1 MMDIMK
7 LVQRG
12 KKWILYGDNGKI
24 IIIST
29 DRRIC
34 EGLMK

>member
-1 MMDIMK
+1 MDIMK

-12 KKWILYGDNGKI
+12 RKWILYGDNGKI
-24 IIIST
+24 IIISS

>member
-1 MMDIMK
+1 MRIVK
-7 LVQRG
+7 RG
-12 KKWILYGDNGKI
+12 KKYILYGDDGRI

>member
-1 MMDIMK
+1 MT

-12 KKWILYGDNGKI
+12 RKWILYGDNGKI
-24 IIIST
+24 IIISS

>member
-1 MMDIMK
+1 MDIMK

>member
-1 MMDIMK
+1 MDIMT

>member
-1 MMDIMK
+1 MDIMK
-7 LVQRG
+7 LVQSG

>member
-1 MMDIMK
+1 MNIMK

-12 KKWILYGDNGKI
+12 KKWVLYDDNGKVV
-24 IIIST
+24 IISI

-34 EGLMK
+34 EGLMR

>member
-1 MMDIMK
+1 MDIMK

-34 EGLMK
+34 EGLIK

>member
-1 MMDIMK
+1 MDIMT

-12 KKWILYGDNGKI
+12 RKWILYDDNGKVV
-24 IIIST
+24 IIST